1 MTDLESLKS
10 QYETAKQQFR
20 TAMIQYETEQ
30 TDEARE
36 IFEERQAQMRGIFDE
51 LQTLSMN
58 TMTKQA
64 STDREI
70 HKQLDANQQTV
81 QAYHHLESTA
91 SSTLDSML
99 AAYPMYEEIIFRNRL
114 LYAHIAF
121 LLAGVVGV
129 LVFMVIH
136 SRTKPNTSP
145 TNVNKAVQKIQKNAT
160 NELNK
165 TKNIVQKQTKEYG
178 KQALGI
184 ADKAVVQGK
193 KQTGKVYN
201 QALNFMFGEAK

>member
-1 MTDLESLKS
+1 MGYAANIESK
-10 QYETAKQQFR
+10 EDDEIIFR
-20 TAMIQYETEQ
+20 NRLLYVHVALLL
-30 TDEARE
+30 AGVVGVLV
-36 IFEERQAQMRGIFDE
+36 F
-51 LQTLSMN
+51 
-58 TMTKQA
+58 
-64 STDREI
+64 
-70 HKQLDANQQTV
+70 KQLGTNQQTV
-81 QAYHHLESTA
+81 QEYQHLESTA
-91 SSTLDSML
+91 LSTLDSML

-114 LYAHIAF
+114 LYAHIAL

-201 QALNFMFGEAK
+201 QALNFMFGDAK